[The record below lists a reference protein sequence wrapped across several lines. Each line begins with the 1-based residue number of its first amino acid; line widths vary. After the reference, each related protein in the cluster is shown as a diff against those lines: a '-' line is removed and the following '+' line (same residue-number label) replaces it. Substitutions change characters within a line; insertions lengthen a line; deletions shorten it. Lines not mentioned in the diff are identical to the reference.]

1 MKIFGGL
8 KGDKLKV
15 APKGYLKD
23 HIQVQWLRYKDST
36 VIKNVNDEELQFGK
50 CFDTSYDVYYQMAD
64 FNFLF
69 AKSNQTIIKYCIQPN
84 FCLCVLN

>member
-36 VIKNVNDEELQFGK
+36 VIKNVHDEELQFGK
-50 CFDTSYDVYYQMAD
+50 CFDASYDVYYQMAD
-64 FNFLF
+64 FICE
-69 AKSNQTIIKYCIQPN
+69 KQSNNHKILYST
-84 FCLCVLN
+84 